1 MLFIYRGCPGEGRG
15 GQKLTVTSS
24 RPSFLLMGLSQP
36 NISPTVTLLSAD
48 LGGPCRNRLRS
59 ISICTA
65 MYKCPPMGL
74 MMTFTFILTAQCS
87 LYSFL
92 SAFLPLQPFRNWN
105 FILKAHKRGALY
117 ILPIT
122 VVRPECRW
130 SGLHGRILPRPDF
143 LYLRQPMKVKDSPI
157 SHASLTHFRSGCD
170 RKV

>member
-1 MLFIYRGCPGEGRG
+1 MLFIYHGCPGEGRG
-15 GQKLTVTSS
+15 GQKLCYFLPTIISAYGAVTVKHIPY
-24 RPSFLLMGLSQP
+24 RH
-36 NISPTVTLLSAD
+36 SAVSW
-48 LGGPCRNRLRS
+48 LGGVWGAYPS
-59 ISICTA
+59 ISIYTA
-65 MYKCPPMGL
+65 MYECPPMGL
-74 MMTFTFILTAQCS
+74 MMTFTFVLTAQCS
-87 LYSFL
+87 LYSF

-130 SGLHGRILPRPDF
+130 SELHGRILLRADF

-157 SHASLTHFRSGCD
+157 SRESRIHFRSGFD